1 MASPPCGRPM
11 GTWSKPTVPITTR
24 SCARPSAGTVS
35 AFVSY
40 VAQAQLGDISCEQ
53 LQRRVAQDKRL

>member
-1 MASPPCGRPM
+1 M

-53 LQRRVAQDKRL
+53 HQRRVAQDKRL